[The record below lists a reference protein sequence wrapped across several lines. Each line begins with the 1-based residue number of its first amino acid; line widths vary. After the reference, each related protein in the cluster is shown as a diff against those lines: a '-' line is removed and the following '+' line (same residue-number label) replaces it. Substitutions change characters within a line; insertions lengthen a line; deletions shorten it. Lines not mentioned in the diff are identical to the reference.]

1 MTFRWCAKQPLL
13 AWLPHGVVEPTCGGR
28 IVARCGRVVIQDEV
42 FRTQIE
48 DPFVQQAFLSRVQS
62 LAKLS
67 GRQRSHPLHQTGRAM
82 NFENLPRNEVPVSCV
97 RQPAGHRVTH
107 HPFGAALATPRIRL
121 SDPALDHR
129 PIRRE
134 TLPDGYETELVEAAE
149 RGQIRGREGSVEHV
163 EVFQM
168 DSLGTSIMED
178 LDPYPETNATTL
190 STAKSR
196 KNAVT
201 LHEVW
206 ADVLACHIAHRA
218 VLDLLVGK
226 VINHAEKEMH
236 SHQRHRDGRDH
247 PSGTRNNGAS
257 FLRHETLV
265 SSFDAIAQYDVPAE
279 TMPGASRRPGL
290 LSILAFRRAPWAP
303 GYVVSGGASRP
314 VSGPGEGRLFD
325 RMAVSGSADVS
336 DVVLPVAEPETDNS
350 ATQRC
355 SMPCRPNTTTSATID
370 SRISRARSVL

>member
-1 MTFRWCAKQPLL
+1 MLGRPQSCRGARDGEVINDDGAQRPVEPAAGDFRSRWCHLIGV
-13 AWLPHGVVEPTCGGR
+13 LPPCPPAVRAP
-28 IVARCGRVVIQDEV
+28 VAAH
-42 FRTQIE
+42 
-48 DPFVQQAFLSRVQS
+48 PHQQRR
-62 LAKLS
+62 
-67 GRQRSHPLHQTGRAM
+67 GAM
-82 NFENLPRNEVPVSCV
+82 PERFV
-97 RQPAGHRVTH
+97 RQPADHRVTH
-107 HPFGAALATPRIRL
+107 HPFGAALATPRVRL

-290 LSILAFRRAPWAP
+290 LSILAFRRAP
-303 GYVVSGGASRP
+303 
-314 VSGPGEGRLFD
+314 
-325 RMAVSGSADVS
+325 
-336 DVVLPVAEPETDNS
+336 
-350 ATQRC
+350 
-355 SMPCRPNTTTSATID
+355 
-370 SRISRARSVL
+370 